1 MTLGNRLMDKATP
14 GPASTW
20 HRVGQFIFGR
30 DFQQRRRIS
39 MVLTTALMYAA
50 GLMLIAYGVVFGFL
64 DLPRVRLPALLMVL
78 TVALFFIVIRS
89 GLNLRFAEPSLAFP
103 QALVAQTLLGIT
115 YSSLGPVHGGLLVFV
130 AMIMFFGMFDMGPR
144 KVRLLMFY
152 SILVM
157 GAAMA
162 FSAHSDPQAYPPA
175 LELFYFAMLCTAL
188 PAIASLSVQ
197 LSTMRDRLRT
207 QKSELVKALSHIEQV
222 ATHDELTELANRR
235 HMITLLGEHITR
247 RARSGPG
254 FSVALADIDHF
265 KRVNDTFGHRVGDE
279 ALVTFALQARAHL
292 RSDDIIARWGGEEFL
307 LLLPGAPPP
316 GDPNVGVERLRA
328 ALATTEAS
336 VHAPGLRIAF
346 SAGITE
352 YIDGESIDDM
362 IERADRALYAA
373 KAAGR
378 NRTVLL

>member
-14 GPASTW
+14 GPACTW
-20 HRVGQFIFGR
+20 QRVGQFVFGR

-50 GLMLIAYGVVFGFL
+50 GLMLIAYDVVFGFL
-64 DLPRVRLPALLMVL
+64 ELPRVRLPALLMVL
-78 TVALFFIVIRS
+78 TVVLFFIVIRS

-115 YSSLGPVHGGLLVFV
+115 YFSLGPVHGGLLVFV

-157 GAAMA
+157 GAAMDVGQR
-162 FSAHSDPQAYPPA
+162 HSKAGPA
-175 LELFYFAMLCTAL
+175 ARAPRDVFAQQGDHVAPVGQLGQLVVGGHLF
-188 PAIASLSVQ
+188 
-197 LSTMRDRLRT
+197 
-207 QKSELVKALSHIEQV
+207 
-222 ATHDELTELANRR
+222 
-235 HMITLLGEHITR
+235 
-247 RARSGPG
+247 
-254 FSVALADIDHF
+254 DHF

-307 LLLPGAPPP
+307 PLLPGAPPP

-336 VHAPGLRIAF
+336 VHAPDLRIAF
-346 SAGITE
+346 SAGITK

-378 NRTVLL
+378 KRTVLL